1 MRPRKREILLL
12 DTKRHKAQGL
22 RLKVKREG
30 LMIIGIVLLW
40 MILCLGCASVTLQF
54 ASPLFSKFS
63 ASMFEECDSQL
74 AKTAIPAQ
82 LKMLEG
88 LLKSDPENREALVT
102 LSMGFSGY
110 SLLYVEDEDP
120 GRASALY
127 LRARTYGLRAL
138 GDKGKALGDPQNW
151 KGNRMYAALE
161 AVTKKELEA
170 LFWTT
175 VAWNAWIN
183 LNLDKPSA
191 LAQLG
196 IAQACLER
204 VLQLDANYFYGM
216 PDILMGISLSA
227 RPQMFG
233 GDVGRAK
240 AFFEKALA
248 LTQRKFLLAQ
258 YYYARYYAVRTQDK
272 TLFLELIEEISRGK
286 PETLKDVCLINTMA
300 QEKAMHLKAM
310 SEELFF

>member
-1 MRPRKREILLL
+1 MRSPVSR
-12 DTKRHKAQGL
+12 
-22 RLKVKREG
+22 
-30 LMIIGIVLLW
+30 MIIGIVLLL
-40 MILCLGCASVTLQF
+40 MIFYLGCTSVALQV

-88 LLKSDPENREALVT
+88 FHKSDPENRETLVT

-120 GRASALY
+120 GRASDLY
-127 LRARTYGLRAL
+127 LRARDYGLKAL
-138 GDKGKALGDPQNW
+138 GDKGEVLGDPENW
-151 KGNRMYAALE
+151 KGNRMHTALE
-161 AVTKKELEA
+161 AVANKDFEA

-204 VLQLDANYFYGM
+204 VLQLDANYFHGM
-216 PDILMGISLSA
+216 PDILMGVSLSA

-233 GDVGRAK
+233 GDAGRAK
-240 AFFEKALA
+240 VFFERALA
-248 LTQRKFLLAQ
+248 LTQRKFLLAL

-272 TLFLELIEEISRGK
+272 KLFLELIEEINHGK

-300 QEKAMHLKAM
+300 KQKAMHLKAM
-310 SEELFF
+310 SDELFF